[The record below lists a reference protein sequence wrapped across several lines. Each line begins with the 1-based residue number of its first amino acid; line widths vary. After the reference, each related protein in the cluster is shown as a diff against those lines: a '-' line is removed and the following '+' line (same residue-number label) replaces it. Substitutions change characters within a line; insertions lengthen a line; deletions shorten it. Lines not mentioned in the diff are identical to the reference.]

1 MSQVNL
7 VKPVEITV
15 RENTDKYKTSC
26 GALSVQVTFFRTMI
40 SSKHLISRNG
50 MSIKILFTVGI
61 QNYRQNKLA
70 GKH

>member
-26 GALSVQVTFFRTMI
+26 AHSVQVTFFRTMI

-61 QNYRQNKLA
+61 QNY
-70 GKH
+70 H